1 MIELKDN
8 NAIDKMRES
17 GRISGSVLAALGRFL
32 EPGMTTKQLDQK
44 AEELIRKM
52 GAEPAFKGYKGYPA
66 TICAS
71 VNDEVVHGI
80 PGDRVL
86 NNGDVIG
93 IDIGSLFE
101 GYYGDT
107 AATFAVGDV
116 DGDTWKL
123 VVTTKESLEAG
134 IKMALAGSYLGA
146 IGAAVQKVAEDRGYS
161 VVREFVGHGIG
172 RRLHEEPSV
181 PNFGTKDSG
190 MEIVPG
196 LAIAIEPMINA
207 GGAEIVVD
215 SDGWT
220 ARTRD
225 GSISA
230 HFEHSII
237 VTDHGPEVLTLAGSS

>member
-8 NAIDKMRES
+8 DAIEKMRES
-17 GRISGSVLAALGRFL
+17 GRISGSALATLGRFV
-32 EPGMTTKQLDQK
+32 EPGMTTQQLDQK

-93 IDIGSLFE
+93 IDIGSIFE

-116 DGDTWKL
+116 DADTWKL
-123 VVTTKESLEAG
+123 VEATKESLEAG
-134 IKMALAGSYLGA
+134 IKMALAGSHLGS

-196 LAIAIEPMINA
+196 LAIAIEPMVNA
-207 GGAEIVVD
+207 GGPEIVVD

-237 VTDHGPEVLTLAGSS
+237 VTEHGPEILTLVGSS